1 MGNSITKQILIVDD
15 HPMMRRGLTDTLES
29 EPGFEVVLQ
38 LERAEQVLDVM
49 DDYELDLMI
58 IDVSLPGMN
67 GIELVKNVIFQNPDQ
82 KILVISRHEESL
94 YAERALRAGAKGY
107 IMKFEPS
114 DVLLKAVKKVIGGGI
129 YVSEELNEKLLMNAM
144 HGKKDPEASTVDLLS
159 DRELEVFELIGHG
172 KSSTEIAEQLH
183 LAAKTVETYRSRIKE
198 KMDFKNSTEMI
209 FHAVKWVENE
219 KMS

>member
-67 GIELVKNVIFQNPDQ
+67 GIELVKNVIFQNSDQ

-144 HGKKDPEASTVDLLS
+144 HGKKDPDASTIDLLS